1 MGGAKRFFL
10 CHTWTS
16 YPAPV
21 FPIMHLTCA
30 PMHDMWREAAW
41 EFLKVTTFD

>member
-1 MGGAKRFFL
+1 MGGANRFFL

-21 FPIMHLTCA
+21 FPIMHLA
-30 PMHDMWREAAW
+30 FGVRQRGS
-41 EFLKVTTFD
+41 F